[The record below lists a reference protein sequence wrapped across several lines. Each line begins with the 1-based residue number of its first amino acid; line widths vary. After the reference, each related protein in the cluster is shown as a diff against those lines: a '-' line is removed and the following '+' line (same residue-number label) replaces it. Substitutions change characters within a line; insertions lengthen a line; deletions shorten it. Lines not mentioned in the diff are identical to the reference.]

1 MTLLCYLHLMNKK
14 ISSKSWINWS
24 KAPDQRGWIHNSTP
38 HHSKSHNP
46 STTWSCFLAQT
57 FLEWSWVCSLRL
69 PWTVFYALISC
80 WQALPC
86 PSWYLWSPRT
96 FLWDADRRYPISNKQ
111 AGSLQMGPRWWH
123 YLSSGMEPGE
133 GLLERVGTRLGWPNV
148 QWRAWPRPERWSHA
162 GSELPAQDRL
172 DWVGTSAATR
182 VLNISCGSGM
192 NAWQEVG

>member
-46 STTWSCFLAQT
+46 STTWSCFSAQT

-80 WQALPC
+80 WWVLPC

-133 GLLERVGTRLGWPNV
+133 GVLGEGGDQAWLTKCSMKSMAQARETVPCRFRAASPGQVWLSWYQCSHPGT
-148 QWRAWPRPERWSHA
+148 
-162 GSELPAQDRL
+162 
-172 DWVGTSAATR
+172 
-182 VLNISCGSGM
+182 
-192 NAWQEVG
+192 